1 MRKLSFLSVCVIA
14 LILDARVLSADESKE
29 LRERA
34 VAMRKE
40 AAELLANG
48 HDEESNRLTKES
60 MLLLEKARRAA
71 KPEPGKSDKDHPD
84 VAAMHERLGDL
95 NAALEK
101 ARTGNAPEAEVK
113 ELEEQVQQT
122 KKKLAHVLERIQS
135 GGDSGHDRPELR
147 KKLEHAH
154 RRIEHLRVAAQNLKA
169 AELHDLAVEVMKK
182 AEGLEKEIRAAETEL
197 KHQEQA
203 GHADIERELRS
214 LREENERLRKT
225 VEELSKEK
233 K

>member
-71 KPEPGKSDKDHPD
+71 KMEPGKSDKHHPD

-95 NAALEK
+95 NTALEK
-101 ARTGNAPEAEVK
+101 ARAGNAPEAEVN

-135 GGDSGHDRPELR
+135 GVTQVMIVRNCERSWSMLIVGSNICELR
-147 KKLEHAH
+147 LRIS
-154 RRIEHLRVAAQNLKA
+154 RRPNCMILPLR
-169 AELHDLAVEVMKK
+169 
-182 AEGLEKEIRAAETEL
+182 
-197 KHQEQA
+197 
-203 GHADIERELRS
+203 
-214 LREENERLRKT
+214 
-225 VEELSKEK
+225 
-233 K
+233 